1 MAIKQFK
8 ILRADRAAMP
18 VEVGDVVYNSAKY
31 DYGLANDDTRITGIE
46 HVSVTFKEDGDYPF
60 FTIPR
65 QDLEQI

>member
-1 MAIKQFK
+1 MVKQFRV
-8 ILRADRAAMP
+8 IREDRAAME
-18 VEVGDVVYNSAKY
+18 VEIGDIVYDSIKH

-65 QDLEQI
+65 QDLEEL

>member
-1 MAIKQFK
+1 MVKQFR
-8 ILRADRAAMP
+8 IIREDRAAME
-18 VEVGDVVYNSAKY
+18 VEVGDIVYDSAKH

-65 QDLEQI
+65 ADLEEI